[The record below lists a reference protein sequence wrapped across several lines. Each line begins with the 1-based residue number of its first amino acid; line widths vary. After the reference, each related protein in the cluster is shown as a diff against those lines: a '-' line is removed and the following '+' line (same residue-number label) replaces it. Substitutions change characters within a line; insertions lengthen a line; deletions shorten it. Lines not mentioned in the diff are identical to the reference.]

1 MEASSHSNS
10 DPTSIPLAGPIRH
23 HDEQLDKTL
32 HELTTWMAS
41 KDALQKENVALRR
54 ALESIEDHPEWAKA
68 MPYDVRE
75 VAETCQPRVAGL
87 ARRAEQIWMQYR
99 AIDSIEKE
107 SERK

>member
-68 MPYDVRE
+68 MPYDVY
-75 VAETCQPRVAGL
+75 VSNP
-87 ARRAEQIWMQYR
+87 
-99 AIDSIEKE
+99 S
-107 SERK
+107 SF